1 MYKKNTWLAPLVAS
15 TLLASSHALAD
26 PVAPPTVYGLLHVS
40 LDHIDSDIK
49 GESAAFNT
57 STNTSR
63 LGVKGSHQFD
73 PQLTAIYQAEATLY
87 ATDGASTGDDKG
99 SNFTFDRDT
108 YLGFKGDWGT
118 LQVGNINSPIKL
130 LRIRTDLFTSQVGAA
145 GNITGAD
152 GQDNWRRN
160 SVYYTSPAFYGFTAR
175 AQYSANSEETGGTQE
190 GRAPAYSASLEYTYD
205 NFWAGIAYDENK
217 ELNDNRVRAF
227 RLAAKYD
234 WQDFSFRVF
243 YNHADKKALDGGA
256 NPPKSD
262 TYGVGLRYLATEK
275 VALKTQ
281 VHQLRRDN
289 DSKDKATQYAVGVDY
304 LYAPNL
310 TFYLNYAQVDAD
322 GVYRAPTNA
331 GRSAQIKLANGNGDE
346 TPFAVSL
353 GTIFKF

>member
-1 MYKKNTWLAPLVAS
+1 MYKKSTWVAPLLVS
-15 TLLASSHALAD
+15 SLLASGAAVAQQ
-26 PVAPPTVYGLLHVS
+26 VAPPTVYGLLHVS
-40 LDHIDSDIK
+40 LDQIDSDIE
-49 GESAAFNT
+49 GNSAAFNT

-63 LGVKGSHQFD
+63 LGVKGSHSFD
-73 PQLTAIYQAEATLY
+73 PQLKAIYQAEATLY
-87 ATDGASTGDDKG
+87 ATDGADGK
-99 SNFTFDRDT
+99 FTFDRDT
-108 YLGFKGDWGT
+108 FFGFQGDWGS
-118 LQVGNINSPIKL
+118 LRVGNINSPIKL

-234 WQDFSFRVF
+234 WLDFIFRVF

-289 DSKDKATQYAVGVDY
+289 DS
-304 LYAPNL
+304 
-310 TFYLNYAQVDAD
+310 
-322 GVYRAPTNA
+322 
-331 GRSAQIKLANGNGDE
+331 
-346 TPFAVSL
+346 
-353 GTIFKF
+353 